1 MLDIRKEVAESK
13 KIAIAGHVRPDG
25 DCAGSTLA
33 MYLFLKKH
41 FPEKE
46 IDWYLESF
54 SSAFYLLEGM
64 DKAKEELA
72 DDVDYDTVILID
84 TSDIERIGVVKTAFE
99 KAEKTIVI
107 DHHISNNGFG
117 TVSYVE
123 PDASSASEMVFHI
136 LGKENLDLPM
146 AEAVFLG
153 IICDTGVLQYSNATK
168 STFEVTG
175 ALVEMGVRSSKII
188 DKIFYQ
194 KTFEQNQLLGRVLMQ
209 SQLMLD
215 GKCIISAV
223 SKAEMDE
230 FGITS
235 KDFEGI
241 VSQLRNTKG
250 VEVAILLYEMEDG
263 VHKASFRSNE
273 GCDVNKIAGA
283 FGGGGHVKASGATIT
298 GPIWEVIARLMQE
311 VEIGLKEFEGC

>member
-1 MLDIRKEVAESK
+1 MLNIRKEVAESK

-33 MYLFLKKH
+33 MYLYLKKN

-46 IDWYLESF
+46 IDWYLESHNPEF
-54 SSAFYLLEGM
+54 HLLKGM
-64 DKAKEELA
+64 DEAKENLEEK
-72 DDVDYDTVILID
+72 DYDTVIVID
-84 TSDIERIGVVKTAFE
+84 TSDIERIGVVRSAFD

-117 TVSYVE
+117 TISFVK

-153 IICDTGVLQYSNATK
+153 IICDTGVLQYSNATC
-168 STFEVTG
+168 STFETAG
-175 ALVEMGVRSSKII
+175 ALVEMGVRSNKII

-194 KTFEQNQLLGRVLMQ
+194 KTYEQNLLLGRVLLQ

-215 GKCIISAV
+215 GKCIFSAV

-250 VEVAILLYEMEDG
+250 VEVAILLYEMEAG

-283 FGGGGHVKASGATIT
+283 FGGGGHVKAAGATIT
-298 GPIWEVIARLMQE
+298 GPIWEVIARIMQE